1 MTKIKPSQTSQVS
14 RAINYSSSDVL
25 NFSTFLWGWP
35 TYWFKSKFC
44 FFTWDWKFL
53 CSSTG
58 NELFFLLSP
67 RLCTPPNLKE
77 FKNDENVHSI
87 FSDFSSDTILPG
99 GTAMIPWHWSFSVSE
114 KWWYIVPLL
123 WAVAVLAVVL
133 ILRHL
138 TTGGAC
144 GTPRVQQNLST
155 KTVLLEKILEH
166 TTVWQIMKHTAT
178 VLQLK
183 ITKHRPTRN
192 HKTTQVRCKSC

>member
-1 MTKIKPSQTSQVS
+1 MCLLSIV
-14 RAINYSSSDVL
+14 YSVHCPAHSIGNVFWGQEVDIFFYILQMEL
-25 NFSTFLWGWP
+25 N
-35 TYWFKSKFC
+35 C
-44 FFTWDWKFL
+44 
-53 CSSTG
+53 
-58 NELFFLLSP
+58 FLLSP
-67 RLCTPPNLKE
+67 QLWTPPNLKE
-77 FKNDENVHSI
+77 FKNDENFHSI

-155 KTVLLEKILEH
+155 KTVLQEKILEH

>member
-1 MTKIKPSQTSQVS
+1 MQRSNRAKQVS
-14 RAINYSSSDVL
+14 WVGQLTTPQVTFSTSAHFCGDGLPIGLCL
-25 NFSTFLWGWP
+25 NFAFSRGVGIFYVLQ
-35 TYWFKSKFC
+35 
-44 FFTWDWKFL
+44 L
-53 CSSTG
+53 
-58 NELFFLLSP
+58 ELDVFLLSP
-67 RLCTPPNLKE
+67 QLWTPPNLKE
-77 FKNDENVHSI
+77 FRNDENFDSI

-155 KTVLLEKILEH
+155 KTVLREKILEH